1 MTYCSTYIGD
11 LDDTSFEWDVG
22 DWNGNIPGRIGPE
35 FPYAPK
41 HYNAIFHEWVGISGV
56 TSKQTDFDGWVARV
70 NKQQILDYIEYCY
83 GADVTADLE
92 KLLWFVNTLDD
103 SKQYGLVA
111 ECY

>member
-11 LDDTSFEWDVG
+11 LDDPSFEWDGG
-22 DWNGNIPGRIGPE
+22 DWNGNIPRNIGPR
-35 FPYAPK
+35 FPPAPE
-41 HYNAIFHEWVGISGV
+41 HYNGRFHSWVAKTRV
-56 TSKQTDFDGWVARV
+56 TCKQTDFDGWVALV

-83 GADVTADLE
+83 GADTKADLE
-92 KLLWFVNTLDD
+92 TLIMFVNTFDG